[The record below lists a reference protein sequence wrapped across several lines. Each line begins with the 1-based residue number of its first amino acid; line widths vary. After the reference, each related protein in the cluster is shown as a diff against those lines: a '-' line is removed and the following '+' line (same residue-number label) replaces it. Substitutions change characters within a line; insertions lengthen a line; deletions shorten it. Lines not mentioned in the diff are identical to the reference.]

1 MLGKM
6 LGIGDKLRNKICV
19 IFVFLLF
26 NDGDR
31 YLLNNFINDIIIFIG
46 KLV

>member
-6 LGIGDKLRNKICV
+6 LGIGDKLRNKIRV